1 MTIKTYNGTTAEAKN
16 TETIFYVQSHGFNAG
31 RPLKKPIPNCWE
43 VRTERSADFEI
54 LYIVFESKILDS
66 FFRGS
71 VIPFISL
78 KDYKNVITPI
88 LKNAIHENRIINEHY
103 MQIRKIESQL
113 QQQDKIKKLMQE
125 LKKTLS
131 MELYKKIAIW
141 KQKTTFYKSFF

>member
-1 MTIKTYNGTTAEAKN
+1 MTIKTYNGNRTEATA
-16 TETIFYVQSHGFNAG
+16 TETVFFVQSHGFNAG
-31 RPLKKPIPNCWE
+31 RPLKEPIPNCWE

-54 LYIVFESKILDS
+54 LYIIFESKILDS

-78 KDYKNVITPI
+78 KDYKNIITPI

-103 MQIRKIESQL
+103 MQIRKIESQM

-131 MELYKKIAIW
+131 IELFKKIKIAI
-141 KQKTTFYKSFF
+141 